1 MGILIVGA
9 ALAFIGIALL
19 IALGAASMLAELV
32 LAVFRRNETGTDRAS
47 RRDAIDDRRDALSE
61 RLDENT
67 HRRT

>member
-1 MGILIVGA
+1 M
-9 ALAFIGIALL
+9 
-19 IALGAASMLAELV
+19 ALGAASMLAELV

-67 HRRT
+67 HRRK

>member
-9 ALAFIGIALL
+9 ALAFIGFALL
-19 IALGAASMLAELV
+19 MALGAASMLAELV
-32 LAVFRRNETGTDRAS
+32 LAVFGRNEAGTDGAS

-67 HRRT
+67 HRRK

>member
-47 RRDAIDDRRDALSE
+47 RRDAIDDRRDALPGDNDDSA
-61 RLDENT
+61 
-67 HRRT
+67 HRRR

>member
-19 IALGAASMLAELV
+19 MAPGAASMLAELV

-67 HRRT
+67 HRRK